1 MPPDPS
7 SPIGDE
13 HAALIEHRV
22 SIMVGSRDAGLRPH
36 LLRAVGCRLSADR
49 RRATLLVPE
58 GRAGAVLDDL
68 RDNGRI
74 AVVFSE
80 PTSNRTLQLKGNDAT
95 IGPCGPDDA
104 ALAERYVQGFVEEI
118 GRLHFKARVA
128 HTILSPGDALV
139 AVHFTIAEAFEQ
151 TPGPS
156 AGEPVAPPA
165 R

>member
-1 MPPDPS
+1 MHPGPP
-7 SPIGDE
+7 SPIGEE

-22 SIMVGSRDAGLRPH
+22 SIMVGSRDAERRPH
-36 LLRAVGCRLSADR
+36 LLRAVGCRLSGDR
-49 RRATLLVPE
+49 RRLALLVPE
-58 GRAGAVLDDL
+58 GSSGEVLNDL

-74 AVVFSE
+74 AVVFSQ

-95 IGPCGPDDA
+95 VAPCGPDDA
-104 ALAERYVQGFVEEI
+104 ALADRYVQGFVEEI
-118 GRLHFKARVA
+118 GRLGFDARLA
-128 HTILSPGDALV
+128 HTILSRDEALV

-156 AGEPVAPPA
+156 AGHPVGPPA

>member
-1 MPPDPS
+1 MHSDPVP
-7 SPIGDE
+7 PIGDE

-58 GRAGAVLDDL
+58 GSSREVLNDL
-68 RDNGRI
+68 RANGRI
-74 AVVFSE
+74 AVVFSQ
-80 PTSNRTLQLKGNDAT
+80 PTSNRTLQLKGNDASV
-95 IGPCGPDDA
+95 GPCGADDA
-104 ALAERYVQGFVEEI
+104 ALADRYVQGFVEEI
-118 GRLHFKARVA
+118 GRLGFNAALA
-128 HTILSPGDALV
+128 HTILSRGDALV

-156 AGEPVAPPA
+156 AGEPVTPPA